1 MKEVG
6 IAELRTT
13 KTAKIFGAIGRS
25 GLVSGCCARAAAL
38 PRPPLPGRVAGGRAQ
53 PRTAQ
58 DSTVRPRQRAHVS
71 LRLSALAPE
80 SISCSLTR
88 AAGPGLELDGSPPA
102 RSGGPAAGTA
112 RTGTAAEGA

>member
-38 PRPPLPGRVAGGRAQ
+38 PRPPLPGMAGGSTERAAAHGTGLDC
-53 PRTAQ
+53 PRL
-58 DSTVRPRQRAHVS
+58 RAHVS
-71 LRLSALAPE
+71 LSPAPE

>member
-38 PRPPLPGRVAGGRAQ
+38 PRPPLPGMAGGSTERAAAHGTGLDC
-53 PRTAQ
+53 PRL
-58 DSTVRPRQRAHVS
+58 RAHVS
-71 LRLSALAPE
+71 LSPAPE
-80 SISCSLTR
+80 SISSFDPSAEPERLGL
-88 AAGPGLELDGSPPA
+88 GPGLELDG
-102 RSGGPAAGTA
+102 
-112 RTGTAAEGA
+112 